1 MPNVSWRQKQTL
13 KQMKKILTVLAV
25 VMGLIMAGNSVQAQ
39 GKIGFISLPELI
51 QGMPEYKKADT
62 SMNEFNSAL
71 QQQYDDL
78 VKEYNEQSGLLS
90 SKDTAKYT
98 SAQLELKRKGVG
110 DLLVKLQG
118 WNQYVQQLQSQKN
131 QELLAPIQ
139 KKALDAIQA
148 VAKENGYAYIISKD
162 QLLVSPPADDILIL
176 VKKKMGVK

>member
-1 MPNVSWRQKQTL
+1 
-13 KQMKKILTVLAV
+13 MKKILTVLAV

-39 GKIGFISLPELI
+39 GKIGVISLAELI
-51 QGMPEYKKADT
+51 PNMPEYKKADT

-118 WNQYVQQLQSQKN
+118 WNAGFAG
-131 QELLAPIQ
+131 LLGVAAIGTVLFLFAWPA
-139 KKALDAIQA
+139 KAH
-148 VAKENGYAYIISKD
+148 GYANE
-162 QLLVSPPADDILIL
+162 
-176 VKKKMGVK
+176 